1 MLSQISKIALPKAAS
16 SISLNSLQQLERI
29 SLKSLKN
36 YRACN
41 IARTSRRFLVTEN
54 SDPLNSEEEDK
65 IPEEGTITVN
75 EKTVGNAV
83 KHEFKTETKRLLD
96 IVAKSLYSDKE
107 VFIRELISNASDAL
121 EKVRY
126 LQLTDE
132 KALDE
137 SVANNPSEI
146 HISINKKERTII
158 FQDFGIGMNEDE
170 VNNNLG
176 TIANSG
182 TLAFLKKLDQS
193 SSSAKENMIGQ
204 FGVGFYSCLM
214 VAEKVEVFTR
224 SAHKG
229 SKGYCWTSDGTGSY
243 DVAEADGVTVGTKI
257 VIHLREDCKDFADIN
272 TVQRII
278 KRYSNFVQYPI
289 VLNNKR
295 LNTIQALWTM
305 NKNEITEDQHI
316 EFYRF
321 IANAHD
327 KPQFTLLYKT
337 DAPIQISSL
346 LYVPQYHSETMGLG
360 RMQPG
365 VSLYSR
371 KVLIQAKC
379 KQLLPEWLRF
389 VRGVIDSED
398 IPLNVSRE
406 MLQDNALIARLKN
419 VMTTRIIKWLL
430 DESKRDPEKY
440 KLFASNFGN
449 FLKEGICADY
459 GFKTD
464 IAALLRFPS
473 TKTGKGEVT
482 SFDEYVEKMP
492 KDQECIFYTC
502 TPNRSIV
509 EDSPYYEPFKQ
520 NDVEVILCH
529 EAIDEFVMNNLH
541 LYKGK
546 RILNIESQAAAEEIS
561 KKSKVQNAASK
572 LDEKEEKEMI
582 EWVKESLGKAL
593 VSQVTVNNRIASTP
607 ALLRDHDASISR
619 RLMMMMPGSK
629 LSGMPIPPQRLE
641 INTSH
646 RVIVGLNKLR
656 KTKPEIAK
664 EVMRQVYDN
673 ALISAGLLQDPRTI
687 IRRLNRLMENVV
699 DANDTEAN
707 TTTNTTKTETE
718 SKN

>member
-1 MLSQISKIALPKAAS
+1 MLSQITKIALPKAAT
-16 SISLNSLQQLERI
+16 SLSLTSLQQLERV

-36 YRACN
+36 YRAAS
-41 IARTSRRFLVTEN
+41 ISKSSRRFLVTEN

-75 EKTVGNAV
+75 EKAVGSAT

-132 KALDE
+132 KVLDPT
-137 SVANNPSEI
+137 VAGNPAEI
-146 HISINKKERTII
+146 HLSINKKERTII

-193 SSSAKENMIGQ
+193 SASAKENIIGQ

-214 VAEKVEVFTR
+214 VAEKVEVFTK

-229 SKGYCWTSDGTGSY
+229 SKGYCWTSDGAGSY
-243 DVAEADGVTVGTKI
+243 DVAEADGVTCGTKI
-257 VIHLREDCKDFADIN
+257 VIHLREDCKEFADIQN
-272 TVQRII
+272 VKRII

-289 VLNNKR
+289 VLNGKR

-337 DAPIQISSL
+337 DAPIQ
-346 LYVPQYHSETMGLG
+346 
-360 RMQPG
+360 
-365 VSLYSR
+365 
-371 KVLIQAKC
+371 VLIQAKC

-389 VRGVIDSED
+389 IRGVVDSED

-419 VMTTRIIKWLL
+419 VLTTRIIKWLL

-473 TKTGKGEVT
+473 TKTGKDEVT

-509 EDSPYYEPFKQ
+509 EDSPYYEPFKN

-546 RILNIESQAAAEEIS
+546 RILNIESQAAAEEIA
-561 KKSKVQNAASK
+561 KKIKVENAASK
-572 LDEKEEKEMI
+572 LNEIEEKEMI
-582 EWVKESLGKAL
+582 SWVKETLGKAL

-629 LSGMPIPPQRLE
+629 LTGMPIPPQRLE

-646 RVIVGLNKLR
+646 RIIVGLNNLR
-656 KTKPEIAK
+656 KTKPDVAK

-687 IRRLNRLMENVV
+687 IRRLNKLMENL
-699 DANDTEAN
+699 TQPREK
-707 TTTNTTKTETE
+707 KT
-718 SKN
+718 SSSY

>member
-1 MLSQISKIALPKAAS
+1 MLSQITKIALPKAATL
-16 SISLNSLQQLERI
+16 SLSSLQQLERV

-36 YRACN
+36 YRA
-41 IARTSRRFLVTEN
+41 ASVSKTSRRFLVTEN
-54 SDPLNSEEEDK
+54 SENKEEEDK
-65 IPEEGTITVN
+65 IPEEGNISVN
-75 EKTVGNAV
+75 EKTIGTAT

-132 KALDE
+132 TVLDE
-137 SVANNPSEI
+137 TVAANPAEI
-146 HISINKKERTII
+146 HLSINKSDRTII

-193 SSSAKENMIGQ
+193 SASAKENIIGQ

-214 VAEKVEVFTR
+214 VAEKVEVYTK
-224 SAHKG
+224 SAHKNA
-229 SKGYCWTSDGTGSY
+229 KGYCWTSDGSGSY
-243 DVAEADGVTVGTKI
+243 DVAEADGVTCGTKI
-257 VIHLREDCKDFADIN
+257 VIHLREDCKQFADIQN
-272 TVQRII
+272 VQRII

-289 VLNNKR
+289 VLNGKR

-389 VRGVIDSED
+389 VRGVVDSED

-406 MLQDNALIARLKN
+406 MLQDNALIARLRN
-419 VMTTRIIKWLL
+419 VLTTRVIKWLL

-482 SFDEYVEKMP
+482 SFDEYVEKMQ

-509 EDSPYYEPFKQ
+509 EDSPYYEPFKN
-520 NDVEVILCH
+520 NDIEVVLCH

-546 RILNIESQAAAEEIS
+546 RILNIESQAAAEEIA
-561 KKSKVQNAASK
+561 KKSKVENAASK
-572 LDEKEEKEMI
+572 LNETEEKEMI
-582 EWVKESLGKAL
+582 EWVKETLGKEL

-607 ALLRDHDASISR
+607 AILRDHDASISR
-619 RLMMMMPGSK
+619 KLMMMMPGSK
-629 LSGMPIPPQRLE
+629 LTGMPIPPQKIE

-646 RVIVGLNKLR
+646 RVICGLYKLR
-656 KTKPEIAK
+656 TTKPEVAS

-687 IRRLNRLMENVV
+687 IRRLNKLMENVV
-699 DANDTEAN
+699 SANVPE
-707 TTTNTTKTETE
+707 TET
-718 SKN
+718 SN